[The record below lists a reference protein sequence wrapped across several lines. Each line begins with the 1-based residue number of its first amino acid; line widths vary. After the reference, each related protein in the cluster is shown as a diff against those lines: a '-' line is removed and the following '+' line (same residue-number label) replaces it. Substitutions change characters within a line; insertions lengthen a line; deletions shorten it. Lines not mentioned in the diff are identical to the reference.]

1 MSEILGYVISFL
13 AAMGG
18 IVLGSII
25 NYFVLRRLFKQ
36 QSKSIMDDLIARL
49 DALAKSKEADQ
60 VREILAVISEWL
72 KSEDAK
78 EIAEEIKRILRSL

>member
-1 MSEILGYVISFL
+1 MEILGYVVSFV
-13 AAMGG
+13 AALGG
-18 IVLGSII
+18 ICLGTVL
-25 NYFVLRRLFKQ
+25 NYFVLKRLFRQ

-49 DALAKSKEADQ
+49 DALAKSKEAEQ
-60 VREILAVISEWL
+60 FREILATVSEWL